1 MMPPSTKRAPPAV
14 TISPIVR
21 VVTGATALPS
31 TKVPPKRAA
40 ATSRA
45 TTGALAGGHTDRMIS
60 LSRASRTSVSTSS
73 RPSAT
78 ARRRVASPRPAD
90 AQITREPPARAAAA
104 TELPISPG
112 CRIPIV
118 VTAASLA
125 RSSLRRASR
134 TAKHRARPLRR
145 LHEAARQ
152 QQHDGHEERAED
164 QQANVDPV
172 QREVLFEDDVEHGP
186 EHRPLER
193 AHAADERHQQ
203 RVERPL
209 RTERV
214 RRVVADVVVGEES
227 ARQSGQ
233 RRRQRERRQ
242 LQRERADAGRLRRL
256 LVLADRAHAEAE
268 ARGRERGHRDDRHG
282 REAERQVVAL
292 REPVARDGG
301 RGQRGDLRQHVADGG
316 PQYFAEGQGAD
327 GEVGAAQ
334 PECRHADHQRE
345 EHGRGRARRHGQQ
358 HRDAV
363 RPQRARDQRAE
374 AEERG
379 VAEIHLSGVAGDD
392 VPRLREYDRQQDQ
405 EHEVQN
411 VVARR
416 REGQQREQ
424 RERGEDGGGPA
435 ALVAARRHRP
445 KSPRGRTVSTTTK
458 ITSPTISRYGPPNVA
473 ALAASARPST
483 RPPTKVPIIEPSPAR
498 TTTIN
503 ALSVHSSP
511 MDGLTE
517 YATVTSVPA
526 APASAVPSAKAR

>member
-14 TISPIVR
+14 MISPTAR
-21 VVTGATALPS
+21 VVAGAMALPS
-31 TKVPPKRAA
+31 TNVPPKRVA

-45 TTGALAGGHTDRMIS
+45 TSGALAGGHTDRMIS
-60 LSRASRTSVSTSS
+60 LSRASRTSVPTSS
-73 RPSAT
+73 SPSAS
-78 ARRRVASPRPAD
+78 ARLRVASPRPAD
-90 AQITREPPARAAAA
+90 AQTTREPPARAAAA

-164 QQANVDPV
+164 QQVNVDPV
-172 QREVLFEDDVEHGP
+172 QREVLLEDDVEHGP

-256 LVLADRAHAEAE
+256 LVLADRAHAEAK

-301 RGQRGDLRQHVADGG
+301 RG
-316 PQYFAEGQGAD
+316 
-327 GEVGAAQ
+327 
-334 PECRHADHQRE
+334 
-345 EHGRGRARRHGQQ
+345 
-358 HRDAV
+358 
-363 RPQRARDQRAE
+363 
-374 AEERG
+374 
-379 VAEIHLSGVAGDD
+379 
-392 VPRLREYDRQQDQ
+392 
-405 EHEVQN
+405 
-411 VVARR
+411 
-416 REGQQREQ
+416 Q

-526 APASAVPSAKAR
+526 APASAVPSAKARR